1 MNYRLAESGLKFK
14 RRAQDKIGSMMRGSG
29 YKRKR
34 KSLPSHKLTGRRSA
48 KTCKSRKNKKKR
60 AIANKNSVYPADCV
74 SWTWPRPCAI
84 IINTDNHNQAG
95 SHWVA
100 VYLGSNGRGMYFDS
114 FGMPPFHT
122 RISQRLKRNCNVYE
136 WRQKRLQDMSS
147 DVCG

>member
-60 AIANKNSVYPADCV
+60 AIANKNSKKAKK
-74 SWTWPRPCAI
+74 
-84 IINTDNHNQAG
+84 G
-95 SHWVA
+95 
-100 VYLGSNGRGMYFDS
+100 
-114 FGMPPFHT
+114 T
-122 RISQRLKRNCNVYE
+122 RHKLKRKTRDLCLPRRLRLLDMAPTLCYYHQHRQPQSSRKPLGCRLPRFKWARNVF
-136 WRQKRLQDMSS
+136 RQLRNAAVPYKNLSAP
-147 DVCG
+147 